1 MPKEIYLVKVG
12 MSMTEGMVSE
22 WYIPDGGEVKK
33 GELVYA
39 LETEKINL
47 DVDAEYDGIVKH
59 VVDVGINLEPGDVV
73 GYIFEAGEEIPDD
86 LGKADASP
94 AEAAPAAEAE
104 SAAPADAAPAPVAA
118 PAAAPAAA
126 APAATAPTASAST
139 TADGRIKSSP
149 AARRLA
155 KELGVDYTSLSGTGP
170 GGRIVEADV
179 QAAKDSGVV
188 ARPAAAAAA
197 PSGPEPK
204 ASPLA
209 KRIAAERGID
219 LRSVA
224 GSGPGGRIVQADVE
238 AASAGATSAPAGA
251 AQSAPPVDGPKP
263 GERVPVKGMRKTIA
277 ARMHHSLQESA
288 QLTMDMEVLMDDAV
302 KMRNSLVEEWAPEGI
317 KPTYTDLVI
326 KACAKAL
333 QLHPLMNSQ
342 FTGDEIVVMDEINVG
357 MAVALPEGLV
367 VPVVRNADLLSVK
380 ELARES
386 SRLAVAARD
395 GQLGL
400 DDFAGGTF
408 TVSALGMFGV
418 DSFTPIIN
426 EPQTGIM
433 GVNRLYDGIE
443 WDGEI
448 PVKTRKMNLS
458 LTWDHRTVDG
468 APAAEY
474 LRDVKRLLE
483 SPVRLLV

>member
-22 WYIPDGGEVKK
+22 WYVPDGGEVKK

-47 DVDAEYDGIVKH
+47 DVDAEYDGVVKH
-59 VVDVGINLEPGDVV
+59 LVNVGINLEPGDVV
-73 GYIFEAGEEIPDD
+73 GYIFEPGEDIPDD
-86 LGKADASP
+86 LGGVS
-94 AEAAPAAEAE
+94 
-104 SAAPADAAPAPVAA
+104 
-118 PAAAPAAA
+118 AAPAAA
-126 APAATAPTASAST
+126 AEPAAAKEPPAKTAPEVAVTQAPAEAASA
-139 TADGRIKSSP
+139 DGHIKSSP

-155 KELGVDYTSLSGTGP
+155 KELGVDYRVLTGTGP
-170 GGRIVEADV
+170 GGRIVEVDV
-179 QAAKDSGVV
+179 QAAKDAGVV
-188 ARPAAAAAA
+188 ARPAALAA
-197 PSGPEPK
+197 PTGPEPK

-219 LRSVA
+219 LRTVA
-224 GSGPGGRIVQADVE
+224 GTGPGGRIVQADVE
-238 AASAGATSAPAGA
+238 AAQTARAPVAASSAT
-251 AQSAPPVDGPKP
+251 PVDGPRR

-277 ARMHHSLQESA
+277 SRMHHSLQESA
-288 QLTMDMEVLMDDAV
+288 QLTMTMEVIMDDAV
-302 KMRNSLVEEWAPEGI
+302 KVRNALVDEWAAEGI
-317 KPTYTDLVI
+317 RPTYTDLVI
-326 KACAKAL
+326 KACARAL
-333 QLHPLMNSQ
+333 DMHPLMNSQ
-342 FTGDEIVVMDEINVG
+342 FTGDEIVIQNEINVG

-367 VPVVRNADLLSVK
+367 VPVIRGVDQLSVK

-386 SRLAVAARD
+386 SRLAAAARD

-408 TVSALGMFGV
+408 TVSALGMYGV

-433 GVNRLYDGIE
+433 GVNRLFDGVE
-443 WDGEI
+443 WDGEV

-458 LTWDHRTVDG
+458 LTWDHRAVDG

-474 LRDVKRLLE
+474 LRDVKLLLE
-483 SPVRLLV
+483 APVRLLV

>member
-12 MSMTEGMVSE
+12 MSMTEGMVAE

-39 LETEKINL
+39 LETEKVNL

-59 VVDVGINLEPGDVV
+59 SVDVGITLAPGDVV
-73 GYIFEAGEEIPDD
+73 GYIFEAGEEIP
-86 LGKADASP
+86 ADFGGTASSP
-94 AEAAPAAEAE
+94 APAASEPAASE
-104 SAAPADAAPAPVAA
+104 SPATSAPAADAPATATPEPVAAPVAA
-118 PAAAPAAA
+118 SAPA
-126 APAATAPTASAST
+126 TS
-139 TADGRIKSSP
+139 ADGRIKSSP

-155 KELGVDYTSLSGTGP
+155 GELGVDYTRIAGTGP

-179 QAAKDSGVV
+179 QAAADSGSAGYAATSVSPIV
-188 ARPAAAAAA
+188 A
-197 PSGPEPK
+197 SGPEPK

-219 LRSVA
+219 LRSVR
-224 GSGPGGRIVQADVE
+224 GTGPGGRIVQSDVE
-238 AASAGATSAPAGA
+238 GAAPAATRATSTSAEPADA
-251 AQSAPPVDGPKP
+251 PKP
-263 GERVPVKGMRKTIA
+263 GEVIPVKGMRKTIA
-277 ARMHHSLQESA
+277 SRMHHSLMESA
-288 QLTMDMEVLMDDAV
+288 QLTMDMEVVMDDAV
-302 KMRNSLVEEWAPEGI
+302 KMRTGLVEEWAAEGV

-333 QLHPLMNSQ
+333 QIHPLMNSQ
-342 FTGDEIVVMDEINVG
+342 FTGAEIVIQNEINVG

-367 VPVVRNADLLSVK
+367 VPVIRHVDQLSLK
-380 ELARES
+380 DLARES

-395 GQLGL
+395 GNLGL
-400 DDFAGGTF
+400 DDYAGGTF

-426 EPQTGIM
+426 EPQSGIM
-433 GVNRLYDGIE
+433 GVNRLYDGVA
-443 WDGEI
+443 WDGDR
-448 PVKTRKMNLS
+448 PVKTKKMNLS
-458 LTWDHRTVDG
+458 LTWDHRTLDG

-474 LRDVKRLLE
+474 LVTVKELLE
-483 SPVRLLV
+483 APFRLLV